1 VSTVRKRNRGSA
13 APLLAVTLPI
23 LLAGLLAGAP
33 TASAAS
39 VKCRGAITPQE
50 VTAPA
55 PAKASKAGKT
65 PVGRDFEYTFFCSE
79 EIKGFAIVASVEIDE
94 FSTTADVLDPGSKQP
109 VPDETFVCEGSIPS
123 EGFGCAGKALTPNL
137 ITGKLSTS
145 EKICAAGKSLV
156 TVWLVA
162 TDAAGKPSEPY
173 RLTTPK
179 CPKPPRRPSNS
190 K

>member
-13 APLLAVTLPI
+13 APLIAVTLPV
-23 LLAGLLAGAP
+23 LLAGLLVGAP

-39 VKCRGAITPQE
+39 VKCKGAVTPQQ
-50 VTAPA
+50 AAA
-55 PAKASKAGKT
+55 PAKAKRAKAAKAV
-65 PVGRDFEYTFFCSE
+65 VGRDFDYTFFCSE
-79 EIKGFAIVASVEIDE
+79 EIKGFSIIASMAVDE
-94 FSTTADVLDPGSKQP
+94 FSTTADVLNPTTKDP
-109 VPDETFVCEGSIPS
+109 VPDETFGCEGSIPS

-137 ITGKLSTS
+137 VTGKFSTA
-145 EKICAAGKSLV
+145 EKICVGGKSQL

-162 TDAAGKPSEPY
+162 SDAAGKPSEPY

-179 CPKPPRRPSNS
+179 CPKARRAA